1 MTQLWQGYLLSG
13 CALLSFTTAILV
25 TKKATSLMPLGL
37 GFLVATGTNVLFS
50 ALASVAELATRQTLP
65 EWNGVALACFAGAG
79 VLSTYL
85 GRWFFY
91 ESVMLWGPAK
101 ASIFQVSNP
110 LFTALV
116 AWLALGETLTGSTLL
131 GISIA
136 VAGLILI
143 SINPSQSGSQA
154 TSKAPAETLQSDAG
168 TSRGERWTRWRSSI
182 LVLGLGSALAYA
194 LGNVLRGAAIRDWNE
209 PFLGGLLGAIS
220 GFTLHLFFTP
230 EKRRLIDKFRQAPK
244 LGIGLFALLGATTIA
259 GQIFSIAAM
268 RYVPISITNLVT
280 LCSPLL
286 IIPLSRVF
294 YKDSGMTSPAVV
306 LGAVLTVAG
315 VGWVV
320 MR

>member
-1 MTQLWQGYLLSG
+1 MNAQWLGYLLSV
-13 CALLSFTTAILV
+13 CALLSFTTAILL
-25 TKKATSLMPLGL
+25 TQKATRLLPLGL
-37 GFLVATGTNVLFS
+37 GFLIATATNVLFA
-50 ALASVAELATRQTLP
+50 ALACGAQLAMGRGLP
-65 EWNGVALACFAGAG
+65 EWNGTAVACFAGAG

-91 ESVMLWGPAK
+91 ESVVLWGPAK

-116 AWLALGETLTGSTLL
+116 AWLALGEALSASTFV
-131 GISIA
+131 GMAMA

-143 SINPSQSGSQA
+143 SVNPMQPGSQA
-154 TSKAPAETLQSDAG
+154 SATARASPSGIGAAG
-168 TSRGERWTRWRSSI
+168 AGQRSRWRSSI
-182 LVLGLGSALAYA
+182 ALLGLGSALAYA
-194 LGNVLRGAAIRDWNE
+194 LGNVLRGAAVRDWNE
-209 PFLGGLLGAIS
+209 PLLGGLLGALS
-220 GFTLHLFFTP
+220 GLMLHLCFMP
-230 EKRRLIDKFRQAPK
+230 EKRQLLARFRQAPR
-244 LGIGLFALLGATTIA
+244 LGVWLFVLLGATTIA

-268 RYVPISITNLVT
+268 RHVPISVTNLVT

-286 IIPLSRVF
+286 VIPLSRVF
-294 YKDSGMTSPAVV
+294 YKSAGKTTPDVV

>member
-1 MTQLWQGYLLSG
+1 MSPQSLGYLLSG

-37 GFLVATGTNVLFS
+37 GFLIATATNVLFA
-50 ALASVAELATRQTLP
+50 ALAFGAQMAAGRALP
-65 EWNGVALACFAGAG
+65 EWNGAAMACFAGAG

-91 ESVMLWGPAK
+91 ESVVLWGPAK

-116 AWLALGETLTGSTLL
+116 AWLALGEALTASTFL
-131 GISIA
+131 GMALA

-143 SINPSQSGSQA
+143 SVNPMQAGVQPAGSAQASASQA
-154 TSKAPAETLQSDAG
+154 VAG
-168 TSRGERWTRWRSSI
+168 ARGARLWARWKSSI
-182 LVLGLGSALAYA
+182 LVLGLGSALAYS

-209 PFLGGLLGAIS
+209 PLLGGLLGALS
-220 GFTLHLFFTP
+220 GLLLHFCFMP
-230 EKRRLIDKFRQAPK
+230 EKRDLLGQLRQAPQ
-244 LGIGLFALLGATTIA
+244 LGIWLFALLGAATIA

-268 RYVPISITNLVT
+268 RYVPISVTNLVT

-286 IIPLSRVF
+286 VIPLSRVF
-294 YKDSGMTSPAVV
+294 YKTAGKTTPDVV

-315 VGWVV
+315 VGWVL

>member
-1 MTQLWQGYLLSG
+1 MDPQSLGYLLSG

-25 TKKATSLMPLGL
+25 TKKATSLLPLGL
-37 GFLVATGTNVLFS
+37 GFLIATATNVLFS
-50 ALASVAELATRQTLP
+50 ALALGAQLAAGRAMP
-65 EWNGVALACFAGAG
+65 EWNGTAVACFAGAG

-91 ESVMLWGPAK
+91 ESVVLWGPAK

-116 AWLALGETLTGSTLL
+116 AWLALGEALTASTFL
-131 GISIA
+131 GMATA

-143 SINPSQSGSQA
+143 SVNPMQASVQPAGSAQTQASQA
-154 TSKAPAETLQSDAG
+154 DADP
-168 TSRGERWTRWRSSI
+168 RGAALWARWRSSI
-182 LVLGLGSALAYA
+182 LVLGLGSALAYS

-209 PFLGGLLGAIS
+209 PLLGGLLGALS
-220 GFTLHLFFTP
+220 GLLLHLFFMP
-230 EKRRLIDKFRQAPK
+230 EKRQLLDRLRQAPP
-244 LGIGLFALLGATTIA
+244 LGIWLFALLGAATIA

-286 IIPLSRVF
+286 VIPLSRVF
-294 YKDSGMTSPAVV
+294 YKNAGKTTPDVV

-315 VGWVV
+315 VGWVL